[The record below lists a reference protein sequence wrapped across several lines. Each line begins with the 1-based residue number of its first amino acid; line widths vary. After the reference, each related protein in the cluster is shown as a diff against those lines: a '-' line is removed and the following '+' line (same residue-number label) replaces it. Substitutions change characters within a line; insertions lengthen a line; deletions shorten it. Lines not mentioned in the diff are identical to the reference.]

1 MMCSN
6 NGELLDEYIGVAFD
20 GTTRLGEAINTTA
33 RWCPKDLKIKM
44 RLIDF
49 TTLKCAPAHPTLLVC
64 SSSIFMYFYFYFYY

>member
-49 TTLKCAPAHPTLLVC
+49 TTLKCAPAHPPDPYPTLPEQVSHL
-64 SSSIFMYFYFYFYY
+64 M